1 MVRAQDVRRSSILLS
16 LADAEDH
23 VGPTSECADTPS
35 PRTAEYTPPMTSL
48 CLSLC
53 VFSLIHVHVHVCQSV
68 FQSACKCILYI
79 YMYMCLLCLLTG
91 RQSINFAKFVVS

>member
-1 MVRAQDVRRSSILLS
+1 MVRAQNVRRSSILLS

-48 CLSLC
+48 SLSVSSLSYMYMYVNLC
-53 VFSLIHVHVHVCQSV
+53 SKVHVYMYTVYTVHIHVHV
-68 FQSACKCILYI
+68 
-79 YMYMCLLCLLTG
+79 
-91 RQSINFAKFVVS
+91 FALFVDGQAID